1 MTFPAKNHKTE
12 GYAAAQRDGGLK
24 WTWMYIEV
32 AATRLHH
39 DSKMDSGTNLQRKA
53 SGQPFGNA

>member
-1 MTFPAKNHKTE
+1 
-12 GYAAAQRDGGLK
+12 
-24 WTWMYIEV
+24 MYIEV

-39 DSKMDSGTNLQRKA
+39 DSKMDSGPNLQRKA